1 MARAGVPLAE
11 IPGPLQLASSSSAK
25 WSDEHALPAAI
36 RRANGRWVAVR
47 WAELPGF
54 LDDSLAEAW
63 NAWVLSCERPPVA
76 FVPLCADI
84 RRLSIADG
92 EAQRS
97 WMQRHL
103 QPYRVES
110 LQGAAEGL
118 LTGYF
123 EPVLEASRQSSDAFR
138 IPIYAPPQGLQR
150 NRAWFSRQEIDSLP
164 EAKAA
169 LQGRE
174 LAWLADP
181 IDALILQIQGSGRL
195 RFTLSEGT
203 VSVARVS
210 FAASNN
216 HPYKSVGRWLLDQGQ
231 IREASWAGIR
241 AWSVQNP
248 QRLNEM
254 LWSNPRTV
262 FFREE
267 AISGIDTGRGPL
279 GAQGVELTPGRSI
292 AVDRDSIPYGTPVWM
307 VSLGPG
313 LALRRLVLA
322 QDTGSAIVGA
332 VRADYFAGW
341 GDSAQELANRMKHGL
356 RLWALWPRGSLPP

>member
-1 MARAGVPLAE
+1 MAQSGAPPAE
-11 IPGPLQLASSSSAK
+11 RPTSLLLTSNSIAQSY
-25 WSDEHALPAAI
+25 DDHALPAAI

-63 NAWVLSCERPPVA
+63 NAWVLSCERPPAA
-76 FVPLCADI
+76 FVPLCADV

-92 EAQRS
+92 ETKRS

-110 LQGAAEGL
+110 LQGVTEGL

-123 EPVLEASRQSSDAFR
+123 EPVLEASRQFSNAFQ
-138 IPIYAPPQGLQR
+138 IPIYAAPPGLER
-150 NRAWFSRQEIDSLP
+150 NRPWFSRQEIDSLAA
-164 EAKAA
+164 AKAA

-195 RFTLSEGT
+195 RFTHSDGA

-231 IREASWAGIR
+231 IRDASWDGIR

-254 LWSNPRTV
+254 LWSNPRTI

-267 AISGIDTGRGPL
+267 AISGIDTGRGPK

-313 LALRRLVLA
+313 VALRRLVLA

-341 GDSAQELANRMKHGL
+341 GESAQELANRLKHGL